1 MLWLDCEGTGLE
13 WQGIDM
19 LAHHDACVPDESI
32 AHTSAYTEVVAVD
45 DTHLLY
51 MYDRTA
57 NGWQRI
63 PEDMDD
69 TNSVWVIR
77 VTVERTK
84 S

>member
-1 MLWLDCEGTGLE
+1 MRKRT
-13 WQGIDM
+13 
-19 LAHHDACVPDESI
+19 
-32 AHTSAYTEVVAVD
+32 TAYTEVVAVD
-45 DTHLLY
+45 ENHLLY
-51 MYDRTA
+51 MYDRTV

-77 VTVERTK
+77 VTVERTA